1 MATYIGGAHL
11 YPSALLRGPQAKYI
25 GGQHLYPSAASIADV
40 LGINHPS
47 AAAGAAAGAGR
58 AAPPATKPPE
68 MTPEEWAREQAQ
80 QYVDTLIQGVNDQRQ
95 AYLDQLQ
102 QNAQMEA
109 QRGQALAQALQQ
121 MNVPGAIQN
130 IFGTAGGTI
139 AGLAQGFGGS
149 IRDTAQQ
156 DTAAQQRMLS
166 GTGQEGAVPDNGQ
179 AMGDAFYGAE
189 GFIPGQSMAEQGA
202 NWAAQAAL
210 EPGFAQRIGQVK
222 AGDTWAA
229 GQAGLTDFAK
239 QIADIKGGQFGMEQ
253 DLLKQ
258 RQSTLS
264 DQRDYQLQQAKFQ
277 LSQINDDRNY
287 WLKMQAYYQATGKLK
302 LAQDAA
308 RRANHAESRYSAAEK
323 RLENATMGLDAAGNV
338 APGYTRLPSGEIVKR
353 SEYRQ
358 SQKNKGLDENGN
370 VLPGFKRTKGGK
382 VVKVATPRAGG
393 AGGLTPGQ
401 QQTAI
406 RAAMSLEKPITAK
419 DLPELA
425 RSTGLAALQKDSPKY
440 KAESARLKKSIG
452 RALWVRYAP
461 QATTPAAKKALR
473 QLIARLVRT
482 YDPSAAGSGLLAG
495 L

>member
-1 MATYIGGAHL
+1 V
-11 YPSALLRGPQAKYI
+11 S
-25 GGQHLYPSAASIADV
+25 
-40 LGINHPS
+40 
-47 AAAGAAAGAGR
+47 
-58 AAPPATKPPE
+58 PE
-68 MTPEEWAREQAQ
+68 DWAREQAQ
-80 QYVDTLIQGVNDQRQ
+80 RYVDSLIQGVNDQRQ
-95 AYLDQLQ
+95 AYLDELQ
-102 QNAQMEA
+102 RNSQMEA
-109 QRGQALAQALQQ
+109 QRGAALAQALQA

-130 IFGTAGGTI
+130 IFGGAADTIGGLAGG
-139 AGLAQGFGGS
+139 FSGS
-149 IRDTAQQ
+149 LKDTASQE
-156 DTAAQQRMLS
+156 AADQKRMLS
-166 GTGQEGAVPDNGQ
+166 GTGQDAAVVDNSAALGN
-179 AMGDAFYGAE
+179 AFYGKE
-189 GFIPGQSMAEQGA
+189 GYIPGQSLAEQGA

-308 RRANHAESRYSAAEK
+308 RRANHAESRYTAAEK

-338 APGYTRLPSGEIVKR
+338 APGYMRLPSGEIVKR

-370 VLPGFKRTKGGK
+370 VLPGYKRTKTGQ
-382 VVKVATPRAGG
+382 VVKVATPRSGSAK
-393 AGGLTPGQ
+393 GLTPGQ

-406 RAAMSLEKPITAK
+406 RSALALEKDITAK

-425 RSTGLAALQKDSPKY
+425 KSTGLAALDTTSPRY
-440 KAESARLKKSIG
+440 KTEKARLQKSVS
-452 RALWVRYAP
+452 RALWVRYSP

-482 YDPSAAGSGLLAG
+482 YDPKAAGSGLLAG